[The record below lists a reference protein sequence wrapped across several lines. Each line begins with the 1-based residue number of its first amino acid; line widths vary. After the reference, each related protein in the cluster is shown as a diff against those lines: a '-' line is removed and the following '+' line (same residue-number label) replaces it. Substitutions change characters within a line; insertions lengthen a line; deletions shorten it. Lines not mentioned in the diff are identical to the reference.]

1 MNLNLG
7 QLEKLIKKL
16 TNVIKPKGVSDIEFE
31 LESID
36 GNEYYMSIGYILP
49 DDSEFLRSKN
59 MRNSDMIRREWNNEM
74 KKAIKNYFDA
84 DVIITSSR
92 ISAESYYNR
101 LKDF

>member
-1 MNLNLG
+1 MNLNLE

-31 LESID
+31 LKLID
-36 GNEYYMSIGYILP
+36 GNEYYMSISYILP
-49 DDSEFLRSKN
+49 DDSEFLRSNN

-74 KKAIKNYFDA
+74 KKTIKNYFDV
-84 DVIITSSR
+84 DVIITRSG
-92 ISAESYYNR
+92 ISTESYYNR

>member
-1 MNLNLG
+1 MNLNLE

-31 LESID
+31 LKLID
-36 GNEYYMSIGYILP
+36 GNKYYMGISYILP
-49 DDSEFLRSKN
+49 DDSEFLRSNN

-74 KKAIKNYFDA
+74 KKTIKNYFDV
-84 DVIITSSR
+84 DVIITRSG